1 MRKSFL
7 IHYDSLDV
15 LDDLTDEQCGQLL
28 RAMKAHH
35 LGQEIEISTIAK
47 IAFSPFKS
55 QFARDDAKYQKVV
68 DRNKQNGALG
78 GRPKKPSG
86 LIGNPSKPRKA
97 DSVSVSV
104 SVSDSDSKDIN
115 PFDAFWSAYPK
126 KVSKAEA
133 KKAWTKIKPELVD
146 LILSKVELFKTS
158 QEWTKDNGQYIPN
171 ASTWLNQ
178 KRWDDELN
186 YGAQNN
192 AENRFG
198 RPTKQTANQKANSD
212 AERLRAAIAASREN
226 ESLLG
231 MDDKTIQAQVVEF
244 RG

>member
-97 DSVSVSV
+97 DSVSDSD
-104 SVSDSDSKDIN
+104 SDSDSDSKDIN

-133 KKAWTKIKPELVD
+133 KKAWTKIKPEMVD
-146 LILSKVELFKTS
+146 LIISKVELFKTS
-158 QEWTKDNGQYIPN
+158 QEWTKDNGQFIPN
-171 ASTWLNQ
+171 ASTWLNN

-186 YGAQNN
+186 YGVQNN
-192 AENRFG
+192 AANRPNHKETAIERMVRLSKIGETEFG
-198 RPTKQTANQKANSD
+198 TPESNVNVLDANDSV
-212 AERLRAAIAASREN
+212 IS
-226 ESLLG
+226 
-231 MDDKTIQAQVVEF
+231 TQVYNG
-244 RG
+244 RR